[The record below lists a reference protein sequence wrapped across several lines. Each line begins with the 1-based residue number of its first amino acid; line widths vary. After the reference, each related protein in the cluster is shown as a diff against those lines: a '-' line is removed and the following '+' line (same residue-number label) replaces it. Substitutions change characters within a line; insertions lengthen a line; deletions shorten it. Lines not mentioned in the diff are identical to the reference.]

1 MGKVRRGHGEFI
13 FKKTKNANGIFICKV
28 LGIDQRSQSWIIDKY
43 IIFIRSDEDITLYKL
58 GYNTVVAAMNN
69 YEWLYEITR
78 DEYIDILQRA
88 IRCM

>member
-1 MGKVRRGHGEFI
+1 MENLYVA
-13 FKKTKNANGIFICKV
+13 FKKTENAKGIFICKV
-28 LGIDQRSQSWIIDKY
+28 LGIDQTSQSWIIDKY

-58 GYNTVVAAMNN
+58 GYNTAVAAMNN

>member
-1 MGKVRRGHGEFI
+1 MENLYVA
-13 FKKTKNANGIFICKV
+13 FKKTENSNGIFICKV
-28 LGIDQRSQSWIIDKY
+28 LSIDQRSQSWIIDKY

>member
-1 MGKVRRGHGEFI
+1 MENLYVA
-13 FKKTKNANGIFICKV
+13 FKKAKKAEGIFICKV

-43 IIFIRSDEDITLYKL
+43 IIFIRSDEDITLHKL

-78 DEYIDILQRA
+78 DEYIDILQKA
-88 IRCM
+88 IKCM

>member
-1 MGKVRRGHGEFI
+1 M
-13 FKKTKNANGIFICKV
+13 
-28 LGIDQRSQSWIIDKY
+28 GIDQTSQSWIIDKY

-69 YEWLYEITR
+69 YEWLYEIAR

-88 IRCM
+88 IR

>member
-1 MGKVRRGHGEFI
+1 MENLYVA
-13 FKKTKNANGIFICKV
+13 FKKTENAKGIFICKV
-28 LGIDQRSQSWIIDKY
+28 LGVDERRQKWIVDRDRIFYKSDKD
-43 IIFIRSDEDITLYKL
+43 IRLYKL

>member
-1 MGKVRRGHGEFI
+1 MENLYVA
-13 FKKTKNANGIFICKV
+13 FKKTGNTRGIFICKV
-28 LGIDQRSQSWIIDKY
+28 LGIDQTSQSWIIDKY

>member
-1 MGKVRRGHGEFI
+1 MENLYVAFKNIRGVKG
-13 FKKTKNANGIFICKV
+13 AYICKV
-28 LGIDQRSQSWIIDKY
+28 LGVDERRKKWIVDKTR
-43 IIFIRSDEDITLYKL
+43 IFYKSDEDITLHKL

-88 IRCM
+88 IKCM

>member
-1 MGKVRRGHGEFI
+1 MENLYVA
-13 FKKTKNANGIFICKV
+13 FKKIENAKGIFICKV
-28 LGIDQRSQSWIIDKY
+28 LGIDQTSQSWIIDKY
-43 IIFIRSDEDITLYKL
+43 IIFIRSDEDIILYKL
-58 GYNTVVAAMNN
+58 GYNTVVAVMNN

>member
-1 MGKVRRGHGEFI
+1 MENLYVA
-13 FKKTKNANGIFICKV
+13 FKKTEKAEGIFICKV

-58 GYNTVVAAMNN
+58 GYNTIVAAMNN

-88 IRCM
+88 IKCM

>member
-1 MGKVRRGHGEFI
+1 MENLFVA
-13 FKKTKNANGIFICKV
+13 FKRTGNAKGIFICKV

>member
-1 MGKVRRGHGEFI
+1 MENLYVA
-13 FKKTKNANGIFICKV
+13 FKKTENAKGIFICKV
-28 LGIDQRSQSWIIDKY
+28 LEVDERRQKWIVDRDRIFYKSDKD
-43 IIFIRSDEDITLYKL
+43 IRLYKL

-88 IRCM
+88 IR

>member
-1 MGKVRRGHGEFI
+1 MENLYVA
-13 FKKTKNANGIFICKV
+13 FKKTGNTRGIFIFKV
-28 LGIDQRSQSWIIDKY
+28 LGIDQTSQSWIIDKY

-58 GYNTVVAAMNN
+58 SYNTAVAAMNN

>member
-1 MGKVRRGHGEFI
+1 MENLYVA
-13 FKKTKNANGIFICKV
+13 FKKTGNANGIFICNV
-28 LGIDQRSQSWIIDKY
+28 LGVDERSQSWIIDKY

>member
-1 MGKVRRGHGEFI
+1 MENLYVAV
-13 FKKTKNANGIFICKV
+13 KKTENAKGIFICKV
-28 LGIDQRSQSWIIDKY
+28 LGIDQTSQSWIIDKY

>member
-1 MGKVRRGHGEFI
+1 MEHLYVAFKKTGNTRGIFI
-13 FKKTKNANGIFICKV
+13 FKA
-28 LGIDQRSQSWIIDKY
+28 LGIDQTSQSWIIDKY

-58 GYNTVVAAMNN
+58 SYNTAVAAMNN